1 MALVVSVNTITVR
14 IRNYPPADC
23 QPFRFKK
30 LEVKE
35 VEQLLRELNPQ
46 KATGW
51 DHTLPIALKLGV
63 EEPSLQLTTLYNA
76 CIQQGY

>member
-1 MALVVSVNTITVR
+1 MNTITVL
-14 IRNYPPADC
+14 IRNYPPADF